1 MNLDALQAEYDK
13 LQSSHAE
20 LSRQLAA
27 VNEELKP
34 MKDIRR
40 WVGKVIS
47 SEQSEIESKYEPK
60 QSIAE
65 KMRYYQ
71 KKEKGGETQGGNK
84 SYGAGGVV
92 IVHQ

>member
-1 MNLDALQAEYDK
+1 MNVNLDALQAEYDK

-40 WVGKVIS
+40 WVSKALS
-47 SEQSEIESKYEPK
+47 PEKSEIENKSEPK
-60 QSIAE
+60 HSITE

-71 KKEKGGETQGGNK
+71 EKEKEETQEK
-84 SYGAGGVV
+84 TKAME
-92 IVHQ
+92 QEAL

>member
-1 MNLDALQAEYDK
+1 MNVNLDALQAEYDK

-27 VNEELKP
+27 INKELQP

-47 SEQSEIESKYEPK
+47 SEQAEIESKHEPK

-71 KKEKGGETQGGNK
+71 EKEKEETQGKVKAMEQDALN
-84 SYGAGGVV
+84 
-92 IVHQ
+92 